1 MAARA
6 RQNVSKQCFN
16 LNKIIGLIIF
26 LFNTMYVSLPIFR
39 PAGV

>member
-16 LNKIIGLIIF
+16 LKKSIGLIVF
-26 LFNTMYVSLPIFR
+26 LFNTMYVFLPIFR